1 MTEET
6 KPKTFTITYTEQ
18 ELKEKIMELESNES
32 LNLFLKVEKGK
43 EKYKEYIALLKVLE
57 SKEVK

>member
-43 EKYKEYIALLKVLE
+43 EKYKEYIYK
-57 SKEVK
+57 